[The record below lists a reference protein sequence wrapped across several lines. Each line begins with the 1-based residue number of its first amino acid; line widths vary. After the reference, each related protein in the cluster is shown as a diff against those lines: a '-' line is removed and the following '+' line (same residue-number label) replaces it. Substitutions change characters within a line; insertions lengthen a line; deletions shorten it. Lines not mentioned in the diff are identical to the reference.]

1 MLKTWGYANRELTEE
16 KKRIYEE
23 YKEKIEQLAVSFNES
38 KTETQKEIEDI
49 RKKYDNQ
56 INELKDQ
63 LRIKIMK

>member
-1 MLKTWGYANRELTEE
+1 MNEE
-16 KKRIYEE
+16 KGRIYEN
-23 YKEKIEQLAVSFNES
+23 YKRDMEAMSLSYHDVKAEV
-38 KTETQKEIEDI
+38 QKEIEDI